1 MNNRLFDLAEVI
13 RVFDEPRQYQSTRT
27 AKKDHKTKNN
37 VVSGCIHYQSS
48 LMAQLSLTE
57 VSKRFNVNRTTIYR
71 AVSSGKLS
79 RLNNGLFDLAE
90 VIRVFGEAPTAEAA
104 PVPDKESSEQSK
116 LVEVLERELLFL
128 KNQIEQKDKQINN
141 LTLLLETSAKRPEA
155 TLCNDTL
162 QHSETPIDQT
172 MQQSETP
179 YEANSNVTKQH
190 DATAQNA
197 ASETTKKPTLVGRF
211 GRGLKAFLK

>member
-1 MNNRLFDLAEVI
+1 MTNCVLIPINDLAPPI
-13 RVFDEPRQYQSTRT
+13 F
-27 AKKDHKTKNN
+27 KNNHKVKNN

-71 AVSSGKLS
+71 AVNNGKLS

-90 VIRVFGEAPTAEAA
+90 VIRVFGEAQTAEAA
-104 PVPDKESSEQSK
+104 PVANKESSEQSK

-141 LTLLLETSAKRPEA
+141 LTLLLETSAQRPEA
-155 TLCNDTL
+155 TTCNDT
-162 QHSETPIDQT
+162 ETPIDQA
-172 MQQSETP
+172 MQHDETSH
-179 YEANSNVTKQH
+179 EANSSVTKQH
-190 DATAQNA
+190 DATVQNV
-197 ASETTKKPTLVGRF
+197 ASETTKKPTIVGRF

>member
-1 MNNRLFDLAEVI
+1 MTNCVLIPINDLAPLI
-13 RVFDEPRQYQSTRT
+13 F
-27 AKKDHKTKNN
+27 KNNHKVKNN

-57 VSKRFNVNRTTIYR
+57 VSKRFKVNRTTIYR
-71 AVSSGKLS
+71 AVNNGKLS

-90 VIRVFGEAPTAEAA
+90 VIRVFGEAQTAEAA
-104 PVPDKESSEQSK
+104 PVANKESSEQSK

-141 LTLLLETSAKRPEA
+141 LTLLLETSERHPRA
-155 TLCNDTL
+155 TQSNDTP
-162 QHSETPIDQT
+162 QHTETPIYQDLQHN
-172 MQQSETP
+172 ETP
-179 YEANSNVTKQH
+179 PEANSNDTKQH
-190 DATAQNA
+190 HATVQNDAP
-197 ASETTKKPTLVGRF
+197 ETIKKPTLVGRF